1 MKTTLSPRI
10 AVMCT
15 ASWLHRPETYF
26 HFQHLLFRRPI
37 FQPRAFRFDRNPP
50 SHLILSHIDACIDD
64 KRKEKGSSTQTR
76 KGAYRSIERVLSTRD
91 KGKRRGRWSK
101 QRNENSEREG
111 AGSNGF
117 EYPARIHLLPLS
129 SRVTRYVAAL
139 VGPALVLKFSVTGE
153 P

>member
-50 SHLILSHIDACIDD
+50 SRLILSHIDACIDD

-91 KGKRRGRWSK
+91 KGKREGGR
-101 QRNENSEREG
+101 NSETRTREREG
-111 AGSNGF
+111 AGSTGF
-117 EYPARIHLLPLS
+117 EYPPRIHLLPLS

>member
-50 SHLILSHIDACIDD
+50 FAPYPTSMRASTINERRKDLRRKREKERID
-64 KRKEKGSSTQTR
+64 RSKESFPRGTR
-76 KGAYRSIERVLSTRD
+76 GNAREGGRNSETRT
-91 KGKRRGRWSK
+91 R
-101 QRNENSEREG
+101 EREG

-117 EYPARIHLLPLS
+117 EYPPRIHLLPLS

>member
-50 SHLILSHIDACIDD
+50 SRLILSHIDACIDERRKD
-64 KRKEKGSSTQTR
+64 LRRKREKERIDRSKESFPRGTR
-76 KGAYRSIERVLSTRD
+76 GNAREGGRNSETRT
-91 KGKRRGRWSK
+91 R
-101 QRNENSEREG
+101 EREG

-117 EYPARIHLLPLS
+117 EYPPRIHLLPLS